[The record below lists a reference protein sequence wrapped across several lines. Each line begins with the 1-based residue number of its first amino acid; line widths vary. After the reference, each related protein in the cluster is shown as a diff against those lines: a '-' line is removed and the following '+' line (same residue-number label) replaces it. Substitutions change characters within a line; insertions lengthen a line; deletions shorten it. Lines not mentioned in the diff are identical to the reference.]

1 MKKIDDLTFDERIEI
16 ETLFATWLSKY
27 THEVIVKV
35 MKRSEEIINNEFTMN
50 LLKELHTRTQEENR
64 DFAYSIGHLLTD
76 YNGFKE
82 FNPHNHPVTHASSYR
97 DILYDM
103 YIR

>member
-1 MKKIDDLTFDERIEI
+1 MKKIEDLTFDERKEI
-16 ETLFATWLSKY
+16 EELFATWLKRY

-35 MKRSEEIINNEFTMN
+35 MARSEEIINNEFTMN

-64 DFAYSIGHLLTD
+64 DFTYSIGHLLTD
-76 YNGFKE
+76 YDSFKK
-82 FNPHNHPVTHASSYR
+82 FDVHNHPTTHANSYR